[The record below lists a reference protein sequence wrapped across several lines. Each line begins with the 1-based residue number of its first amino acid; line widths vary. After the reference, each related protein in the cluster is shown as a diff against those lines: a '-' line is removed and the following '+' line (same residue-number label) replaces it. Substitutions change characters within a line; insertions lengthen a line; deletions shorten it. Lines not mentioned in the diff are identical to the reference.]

1 MKRAYVTTCSRNR
14 AASRFGSQ
22 TFRRSIAALL
32 GLAILCCAASAAAQ
46 EWRYRVRPG
55 DNVWDLAAKYLRSDV
70 PWQKLQEHNNVADP
84 LRLPPGSQMSFPVSW
99 LKQQPA
105 KAKVIGVQGSATARD
120 ARGKESPVTE
130 GMQLGIGAT
139 LRTATDANLTLQFAD
154 GSRLLLQGDSELVL
168 DKLSAYGATGMT
180 DTRLRL
186 PRGRAG
192 NAVHPMRG
200 PAANYII
207 ATPNTISSV
216 RGTQFRIGSD
226 GTRSQAEVTE
236 GKVAVSGGGGQ
247 VLLKRG
253 QGTASD
259 ANNRPLPP
267 RELLAAPEPAS
278 IALSLDQIPARL
290 TWKPVPGAV
299 RYRVQVSATPEFVTL
314 LHDRVVDG
322 AQDALPALP
331 DGTYSVRVRAIDDR
345 DIEGQDATVSVHA
358 ARQPPFAI
366 APTEGSS
373 TDAERPRFRWAS
385 MGDGVRYRFQLASA
399 AGFDAPLVD
408 QTIKSTDLRSPQALA
423 PGDYQW
429 RVAAIDSED
438 RATGFSEGQH
448 FNVRAPGPGPELQS
462 EAAAA
467 DKRTL
472 QIRWPAGAE
481 GQRFRFQLS
490 RKADFSKLEV
500 DRELDENQI
509 TLPKLRTGTWYA
521 RIQTIESDGYAGP
534 YGPTQTIKLGCLS
547 CRIAAIGG
555 GVVLILLAL

>member
-1 MKRAYVTTCSRNR
+1 MPSSRVR
-14 AASRFGSQ
+14 PPRRPGAAAI
-22 TFRRSIAALL
+22 RRILWSALL
-32 GLAILCCAASAAAQ
+32 GLAALCCVDAASAQ

-55 DNVWDLAAKYLRSDV
+55 DNVWDLAAKYLRNDV
-70 PWQKLQEHNNVADP
+70 PWQKLQAHNDIPDP
-84 LRLPPGSQMSFPVSW
+84 LRLPPGSQMRFPVAW

-105 KAKVIGVQGSATARD
+105 KAKVVGVQGSAVARD
-120 ARGKESPVTE
+120 AAGRESPVSE
-130 GMQLGIGAT
+130 GMRLGIGAT
-139 LRTATDANLTLQFAD
+139 LRTAADANLTLEFAD

-192 NAVHPMRG
+192 NAVRPMRG

-207 ATPNTISSV
+207 ATPHTISSV
-216 RGTQFRIGSD
+216 RGTRFRIGSD
-226 GTRSQAEVTE
+226 GTRSQSEVTE

-247 VLLKRG
+247 VLLKPG
-253 QGTASD
+253 QGTASGSD
-259 ANNRPLPP
+259 NRPLPP
-267 RELLAAPEPAS
+267 RALLAAPEPAS

-290 TWKPVPGAV
+290 TWKPVPGAA

-314 LHDRVVDG
+314 LHDRVAD
-322 AQDALPALP
+322 APQDALPALA
-331 DGTYSVRVRAIDDR
+331 DGTYSVRVRAIDENG
-345 DIEGQDATVSVHA
+345 IEGLDATVSLRA

-366 APTEGSS
+366 APSEGSS

-385 MGDGVRYRFQLASA
+385 MGEGVRYRFQLAGA
-399 AGFDAPLVD
+399 AGFDAPLAD
-408 QTIKSTDLRSPQALA
+408 QTVKSTDLRSPQALT

-448 FNVRAPGPGPELQS
+448 FSVRAPGPGPELQS
-462 EAAAA
+462 GSGAA

-472 QIRWPAGAE
+472 QVRWPAGAE

-490 RKADFSKLEV
+490 RKADFSRLEV
-500 DRELDENQI
+500 DRELDDNQI
-509 TLPKLRTGTWYA
+509 TLPGMRSGTWYA
-521 RIQTIESDGYAGP
+521 RIQTIDSDGYAGP
-534 YGPTQTIKLGCLS
+534 YGPTQTIKMGCLS

-555 GVVLILLAL
+555 GVVLVLLAL